1 MVGDVSEGADGEIFL
16 GIIQRASHKIEI
28 NPSAAMSK
36 IKTGSQ
42 PLYLGQQHC
51 QPEMALSSPLN
62 ACLGPGGRVG
72 ARQFFFSQCHEPLE
86 PEGLTGTSQPLIL
99 QLKFRLNLGS
109 KRAQRPTGKH

>member
-1 MVGDVSEGADGEIFL
+1 MVVGDVSEGADGEIFL

-28 NPSAAMSK
+28 NLSAAMSK
-36 IKTGSQ
+36 IKTSSQ

-62 ACLGPGGRVG
+62 ACLGPGGGVG
-72 ARQFFFSQCHEPLE
+72 ARQVFFFSQCHEPL
-86 PEGLTGTSQPLIL
+86 EGLTGTSQPLIL